1 MQTANGLSTGENDP
15 QKGVSV
21 AVESQSEW
29 KIDYIQYDGTECF
42 IP

>member
-1 MQTANGLSTGENDP
+1 MQAANGFDP
-15 QKGVSV
+15 GSSRGVNV

-29 KIDYIQYDGTECF
+29 QIDYIQYDGTECF